1 MQGRTSAL
9 LAAALAVL
17 VVGLSFLVFEQRTA
31 NQRILSELDRYRISI
46 DLQTSTARGL
56 TDQIASLSGRIVE
69 LERDNKD
76 LRRQLVLLQRRRPA
90 QVASLASPTP
100 LLESLT
106 HPLYTEH
113 ATAEEPATL
122 VATLPIT
129 WATDWTAYQPA
140 GIIAAPPPVVITR
153 KLADPAF
160 MRAMYAS
167 FSALQAAD
175 IATTLGAIDRGAR
188 EGNPLLRSSVE
199 SPSRFIAIKTAST
212 VATVYGVEQLRKR
225 NPMVAGVTLIAI
237 NATLAA
243 VAVSNANVAR

>member
-1 MQGRTSAL
+1 MRANF
-9 LAAALAVL
+9 AAALAVIVL
-17 VVGLSFLVFEQRTA
+17 VTIGGLTFLVFEQRTA
-31 NQRILSELDRYRISI
+31 NQQILTELARYRRSI
-46 DLQTSTARGL
+46 DQQITTSRDL
-56 TDQIASLSGRIVE
+56 SDQISSLSGRIVE

-76 LRRQLVLLQRRRPA
+76 LRRQLAILQRRRPA
-90 QVASLASPTP
+90 PVASLTSPTP

-106 HPLYTEH
+106 HPLYAEH
-113 ATAEEPATL
+113 VTAEEPATL

-129 WATDWTAYQPA
+129 WATNWTAYQPA

-153 KLADPAF
+153 KLADPSF

-212 VATVYGVEQLRKR
+212 VATIYGVEQLRKR
-225 NPMVAGVTLIAI
+225 NPLVAGVTLIAI

-243 VAVSNANVAR
+243 VAVNNANVAR